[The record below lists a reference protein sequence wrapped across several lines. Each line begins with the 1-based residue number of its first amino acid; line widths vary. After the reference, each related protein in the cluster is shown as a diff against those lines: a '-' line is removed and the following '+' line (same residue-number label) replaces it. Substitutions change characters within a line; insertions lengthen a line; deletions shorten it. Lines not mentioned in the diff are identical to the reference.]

1 MQRIV
6 TQQIAL
12 AANLKLLKA
21 FLAKSRFFNL
31 SRYEIERLRMFE
43 VVLTQKNKVLL
54 DKLAAIHKLA

>member
-12 AANLKLLKA
+12 AANLKLLKS
-21 FLAKSRFFNL
+21 FLAKARFFNL
-31 SRYEIERLRMFE
+31 SRYEIQRLRMFE

-54 DKLAAIHKLA
+54 DKLAAIHKVA